1 MFVTR
6 RVTTRAEIDSSLLMY
21 FSRRDSIYWGA
32 DIGAERP
39 HPLIPAQA
47 GTQTYL
53 HCDCAQRMRLK
64 STVR

>member
-32 DIGAERP
+32 EFP
-39 HPLIPAQA
+39 E
-47 GTQTYL
+47 
-53 HCDCAQRMRLK
+53 
-64 STVR
+64 